1 MCTDLIVIR
10 SVRPQDTAQVRFA
23 EHDEVVES
31 FATYRSDEPLNVAVL
46 PRRAWCGRVISD
58 PHRTNAAGVRRTECA
73 VAVANQ
79 VTRRFVPGKRVS
91 YLTCD
96 PLGGRIV
103 RHADAHQSPS
113 GVAKNDQAV
122 EQLEG
127 DGANHKQIDGRD
139 PSGMV
144 AQECLP
150 TLRRWSL
157 LPDHVPRH
165 G

>member
-1 MCTDLIVIR
+1 MRL
-10 SVRPQDTAQVRFA
+10 A
-23 EHDEVVES
+23 EHDEVVER
-31 FATYRSDEPLNVAVL
+31 FAADGSDEPLNVAVL

-58 PHRTNAAGVRRTECA
+58 PHRTNATGVRLTECP

-91 YLTCD
+91 YLTGD
-96 PLGGRIV
+96 PLGGRIWG
-103 RHADAHQSPS
+103 HADGNQPPS
-113 GVAKNDQAV
+113 GVTKNDQAV

-127 DGANHKQIDGRD
+127 DGANHKQIDRRD

-144 AQECLP
+144 AKECLP
-150 TLRRWSL
+150 PLGRWPL
-157 LPDHVPRH
+157 LLGHIPCH